1 MKKYLISLFLVLLF
15 TGVFAQ
21 TQKFIQ
27 QRDSLIRA
35 WHVEQQ
41 ASAVKKRKQF
51 HDLLQKVNRDSAF
64 ALNMAQCYFSKM
76 PDIAA
81 FRHIKSIRASFN
93 NIKRVPA
100 GQLKSDS
107 LHKVIFSFN
116 QLKKIRFPKNAS
128 ITSVVLDRNKFKR
141 IPRSLRRLKNLK
153 TLDINHNHIKRV
165 PRFLRK
171 MDSLQEIN
179 LSFNRIKFN
188 TRAVKNLAR
197 VKRILLAG
205 ENLTK
210 LPENIGEL
218 KAVRKLNFAKN
229 HLSSVPQTFGNLDSL
244 ETLIFYKN
252 DFDSIPAPVFRLHHL
267 VELDFYYNNLS
278 GIPEAIGRLKNLK
291 QLFLSFNRIEV
302 LPDSMQQL
310 KQLHYL
316 YIHHNRLRI
325 IPAWIKDFRRLQRLG
340 FGFNQLLFVPGLSG
354 IKSLREVDLQHNNMS
369 IFPWKLAMKP
379 DLNILILRNNP
390 FILSVAEKEKLNKL
404 SKEKRARGQTLI
416 P

>member
-1 MKKYLISLFLVLLF
+1 MKKYLPFLFLMLLF
-15 TGVFAQ
+15 TDVFTQ
-21 TQKFIQ
+21 TLKHSQ
-27 QRDSLIRA
+27 QRDSLVRA
-35 WHVEQQ
+35 WRAEQE
-41 ASAVKKRKQF
+41 ANAVIARQHFVKILQTTNKDSVF
-51 HDLLQKVNRDSAF
+51 TLDLSS
-64 ALNMAQCYFSKM
+64 CYFSKM
-76 PDIAA
+76 PDIAT

-116 QLKKIRFPKNAS
+116 QLKRIRFPKNAS
-128 ITSVVLDRNKFKR
+128 IISVVLDGNKFKR
-141 IPRSLRRLKNLK
+141 IPRSLRRLKSLK

-165 PRFLRK
+165 PGFLRR

-197 VKRILLAG
+197 VKRILLEG

-218 KAVRKLNFAKN
+218 KVVRKLNFAKN

-267 VELDFYYNNLS
+267 VELDFYYNDIS
-278 GIPEAIGRLKNLK
+278 EIPEAIGRLRNLK

-310 KQLHYL
+310 KQLRYL

-325 IPAWIKDFRRLQRLG
+325 IPAWIKDFRRLQRVG
-340 FGFNQLLFVPGLSG
+340 FGFNQLLFVPDLSG

-369 IFPWKLAMKP
+369 IFPWKLAMKA
-379 DLNILILRNNP
+379 DLSILILRNNP

-404 SKEKRARGQTLI
+404 SREKRARGKTLI

>member
-1 MKKYLISLFLVLLF
+1 MKKYLPFLFLMLLF
-15 TGVFAQ
+15 TDAFAQ
-21 TQKFIQ
+21 TLKHSQ
-27 QRDSLIRA
+27 QRDSLVRA
-35 WHVEQQ
+35 WRAEQQ
-41 ASAVKKRKQF
+41 ANAVMARKHF
-51 HDLLQKVNRDSAF
+51 IKILQTANKDSAF
-64 ALNMAQCYFSKM
+64 TLDLSSCYFSKM
-76 PDIAA
+76 PNIAA
-81 FRHIKSIRASFN
+81 FRHIKNIQASYN
-93 NIKRVPA
+93 SLKKVPA

-116 QLKKIRFPKNAS
+116 QLKKIRFPKNAP

-141 IPRSLRRLKNLK
+141 IPRSIKRLKNLR

-165 PRFLRK
+165 PRFLRR

-179 LSFNRIKFN
+179 LSFNRIKFD
-188 TRAVKNLAR
+188 TRAVKNLAG
-197 VKRILLAG
+197 VERILLEG
-205 ENLTK
+205 DNLTK

-252 DFDSIPAPVFRLHHL
+252 DFDSIPAPVFCLNHL

-278 GIPEAIGRLKNLK
+278 RVPEAIGRLKNLR

-310 KQLHYL
+310 KQLRYL

-325 IPAWIKDFRRLQRLG
+325 IPAWIKDFHRLQRLG
-340 FGFNQLLFVPGLSG
+340 FGFNQLLFVPDLSG

-379 DLNILILRNNP
+379 NLNILILRNNP
-390 FILSVAEKEKLNKL
+390 FILSVVEKEKLNKL